1 MIKYNLKC
9 KNEHEFESWFSD
21 SNEFDNLKKRGVVV
35 NQDPLPETFVKRN
48 RNIYLTINSL
58 KVRKVNL
65 PDVFDLTLRQAVST
79 LQNNGLKVGKLE
91 YQADI
96 ATNKVLSFK
105 VNGIKIDVGQE
116 LYYGTTIDLVV
127 GQGISSEKVTIPNL
141 IGLSR
146 VEANI
151 ILKSTSLNI
160 GMEYFYNDI
169 SDSNMAIIY
178 SQYPEYGENKEISI
192 GSLIDLYFESPQ
204 KDPL

>member
-1 MIKYNLKC
+1 M
-9 KNEHEFESWFSD
+9 
-21 SNEFDNLKKRGVVV
+21 
-35 NQDPLPETFVKRN
+35 
-48 RNIYLTINSL
+48 
-58 KVRKVNL
+58 
-65 PDVFDLTLRQAVST
+65 
-79 LQNNGLKVGKLE
+79 
-91 YQADI
+91 
-96 ATNKVLSFK
+96 
-105 VNGIKIDVGQE
+105 NGIKIDVGQE

-169 SDSNMAIIY
+169 SDSNMAVIY
-178 SQYPEYGENKEISI
+178 SQYPESGENKEISI

>member
-1 MIKYNLKC
+1 M
-9 KNEHEFESWFSD
+9 
-21 SNEFDNLKKRGVVV
+21 
-35 NQDPLPETFVKRN
+35 
-48 RNIYLTINSL
+48 TINSL

-79 LQNNGLKVGKLE
+79 LKNNGLKVGKLE

-116 LYYGTTIDLVV
+116 LYYGTTVDLVV
-127 GQGISSEKVTIPNL
+127 GQGISNEKVKIPNL

-146 VEANI
+146 IEANI

-160 GMEYFYNDI
+160 GMEYYYNDI
-169 SDSNMAIIY
+169 SDSNMAVIY
-178 SQYPEYGENKEISI
+178 NQFPQSGENKEISI
-192 GSLIDLYFESPQ
+192 GSLIDLYFESHK

>member
-1 MIKYNLKC
+1 M
-9 KNEHEFESWFSD
+9 
-21 SNEFDNLKKRGVVV
+21 
-35 NQDPLPETFVKRN
+35 KRN